1 MMSIK
6 LFPDEGTNRNGYSD
20 TVAWIQ
26 RKLENTR
33 WKTAVP
39 PAVEMKL
46 GKTEGTACC
55 LPTVRPDQSLR
66 GKLGELL

>member
-39 PAVEMKL
+39 PAVLDMVLELKY
-46 GKTEGTACC
+46 
-55 LPTVRPDQSLR
+55 LPPSSSLAMLTVT
-66 GKLGELL
+66 K